1 MRMRKFSSKAK
12 ANKFAKAVHMKAVR
26 VKASKLADGTKGAL
40 YKFKKLKGKRRTKK
54 GKKRRR

>member
-1 MRMRKFSSKAK
+1 MKMRKFASRPKADR
-12 ANKFAKAVHMKAVR
+12 FAKAMHLKAVR
-26 VKASKLADGTKGAL
+26 VRAATLADGTKGAL